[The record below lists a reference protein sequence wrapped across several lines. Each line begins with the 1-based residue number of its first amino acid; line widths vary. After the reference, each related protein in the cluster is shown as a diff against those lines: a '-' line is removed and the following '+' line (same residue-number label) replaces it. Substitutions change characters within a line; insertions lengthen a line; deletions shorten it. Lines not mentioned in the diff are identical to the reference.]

1 MNVYK
6 NNKDFWRNPKDRRN
20 VWDFSYYAITVMH
33 YILSDYF
40 NLIEIPEEETKHE
53 LLPQLFNDDYK
64 NLSKKDVRDLLECI
78 KRYLNF
84 FESEDD
90 MTDVEERIFAERVI
104 RNLHK
109 IASLLPWLNMSN
121 FPIVKELPYDNT
133 LQSGLSIQELSFPN
147 KLIADRILPVL
158 RTYTAVAVNNPR
170 YFYRCYASNERD
182 RQWDWTMSKM
192 VASFEWLSIN
202 YNYTE
207 DNEIPNEVVFGL
219 HAFAEFLIE
228 MNQP

>member
-1 MNVYK
+1 
-6 NNKDFWRNPKDRRN
+6 
-20 VWDFSYYAITVMH
+20 
-33 YILSDYF
+33 
-40 NLIEIPEEETKHE
+40 
-53 LLPQLFNDDYK
+53 
-64 NLSKKDVRDLLECI
+64 
-78 KRYLNF
+78 
-84 FESEDD
+84 